1 MRPAGAGE
9 LARVTAEGLPP
20 FTIHAYIT
28 TVPATHCHHS
38 LHSTVVISSAVYHSR
53 TDPKPVQSAGPE
65 FESGFCVLL
74 LVCTMKQPSHRRA
87 DCSLTPLRASGVVL
101 VSASRQLA
109 TFHSKASASPS
120 RLFFFPAHH
129 PTAAAKPREG
139 GCIRYCTSDTYVTSG
154 GGLGVVWSTS
164 AAGVIAAPP
173 TRSADVIEY
182 G

>member
-1 MRPAGAGE
+1 MSQSHGGVEEREPSRIRLSSLLDRVMRPAGAGE

-87 DCSLTPLRASGVVL
+87 DCSDLTPLRASGVAL

-109 TFHSKASASPS
+109 TFRLEGICIAISP
-120 RLFFFPAHH
+120 LFLW
-129 PTAAAKPREG
+129 
-139 GCIRYCTSDTYVTSG
+139 C
-154 GGLGVVWSTS
+154 
-164 AAGVIAAPP
+164 
-173 TRSADVIEY
+173 
-182 G
+182 